1 MLNLKSEILVL
12 LVVFNFFFATSTLLA
27 KDLALDGIRV
37 NHIGKKTRVSFL
49 FNTKVHY
56 SLNYLENPFRVLI
69 DFKGFPVSNFDK
81 VKIFNVG
88 FVKNIRSYFLEKE
101 DKKGVYFVDVCVIEL
116 DRKCVVDIFESE
128 NTLHADLFDVEE
140 EKRAERENLM
150 KQMQIERADKLYE
163 EGLQFLK
170 EGKFESAKE
179 KFLSAMSVDEVKEKA
194 KDKLKHTK
202 KMIKEKLKAIKKDA
216 ARLEKEMSEM
226 LKKEKKLAKKLEK
239 DLFKKREYIL
249 SKQIDAKDLEQ
260 KGMLSYKS
268 GDYKS
273 ALDSW
278 DQLLQ
283 LQPRNIKIA
292 RYIADARRK
301 LKVHNKINSED
312 DKIKEQIDD
321 INSRKIIKTPEIIDT
336 KEQVFI
342 RFPINQP
349 FQVRSGALK
358 DPVRIM
364 IYLSESIITDID
376 NFIDVKKGNVKGI
389 RFYTTKID
397 KEYLVS
403 NKWNKVDAII
413 VDLEDFYGYK
423 LAQSDDIF
431 EITINKVKIVEP

>member
-1 MLNLKSEILVL
+1 
-12 LVVFNFFFATSTLLA
+12 
-27 KDLALDGIRV
+27 
-37 NHIGKKTRVSFL
+37 
-49 FNTKVHY
+49 
-56 SLNYLENPFRVLI
+56 
-69 DFKGFPVSNFDK
+69 
-81 VKIFNVG
+81 
-88 FVKNIRSYFLEKE
+88 
-101 DKKGVYFVDVCVIEL
+101 
-116 DRKCVVDIFESE
+116 
-128 NTLHADLFDVEE
+128 
-140 EKRAERENLM
+140 M
-150 KQMQIERADKLYE
+150 K
-163 EGLQFLK
+163 
-170 EGKFESAKE
+170 
-179 KFLSAMSVDEVKEKA
+179 
-194 KDKLKHTK
+194 
-202 KMIKEKLKAIKKDA
+202 
-216 ARLEKEMSEM
+216 
-226 LKKEKKLAKKLEK
+226 
-239 DLFKKREYIL
+239 
-249 SKQIDAKDLEQ
+249 
-260 KGMLSYKS
+260 
-268 GDYKS
+268 
-273 ALDSW
+273 
-278 DQLLQ
+278 
-283 LQPRNIKIA
+283 A

-312 DKIKEQIDD
+312 DKLKEQIDD